1 MTKPKHIPTRTCA
14 VCRTKD
20 GKRAMT
26 RLVKTENGVLVD
38 VTGKLSGRGAYLC
51 DNPECWQKAAQ
62 GEALNHAL
70 RTSLEPLD
78 RERIRQHVL

>member
-14 VCRTKD
+14 ACRTKD
-20 GKRAMT
+20 GKRTMT
-26 RLVKTENGVLVD
+26 RLVKTENGVLID

-70 RTSLEPLD
+70 RTSLDALD